1 MPTFYTIIIK
11 IVALVLVLLCTFYAG
26 KRVNDNQWLA
36 KVHELEQ
43 KVAIADEKSKTINTV
58 VETKVVEKVK
68 VVKQNV
74 YVNKEIIKEVAG
86 KQLDAKC
93 SLPEST
99 IMLVNSASQNEVA
112 RSPTSADGTTSTVKA
127 SAVLDTVVENYGI
140 CNETRE
146 KLISWQDWYKAQK
159 KIFEDLNK

>member
-11 IVALVLVLLCTFYAG
+11 VVALVLILICTFYAG
-26 KRVNDNQWLA
+26 KRVNNNQWLA
-36 KVHELEQ
+36 KVNELEQ
-43 KVAIADEKSKTINTV
+43 KVAVADEKSKAINTV

-112 RSPTSADGTTSTVKA
+112 RSPTSADGTASTVKA
-127 SAVLDTVVENYGI
+127 STVLDTVVENYGI

>member
-1 MPTFYTIIIK
+1 MPTFYSIIIK
-11 IVALVLVLLCTFYAG
+11 IVALLLVLICTFYAG

-43 KVAIADEKSKTINTV
+43 KVAIADEKSKAINTV

-112 RSPTSADGTTSTVKA
+112 RSPSVADGATSTVKA
-127 SAVLDTVVENYGI
+127 SDVLSTVVENYGI

-146 KLISWQDWYKAQK
+146 KLISFQEWYKAQK

>member
-1 MPTFYTIIIK
+1 MPTFYSIIIK
-11 IVALVLVLLCTFYAG
+11 IVALLLVLICTFYAG

-43 KVAIADEKSKTINTV
+43 KVAIADEKSKAINTV

-112 RSPTSADGTTSTVKA
+112 RSPSGADGTASTVKA
-127 SAVLDTVVENYGI
+127 SDVLSTVVENYGI

-146 KLISWQDWYKAQK
+146 KLISFQEWYKAQK

>member
-1 MPTFYTIIIK
+1 MSTFYRIIIK
-11 IVALVLVLLCTFYAG
+11 MIASLLILICTFYYG

-43 KVAIADEKSKTINTV
+43 KVAVADEKSKAINTV
-58 VETKVVEKVK
+58 VETKVVEKIK

-112 RSPTSADGTTSTVKA
+112 RSPSIADGTASTVKA
-127 SAVLDTVVENYGI
+127 STVLDTVVENYGI

>member
-1 MPTFYTIIIK
+1 MPTFYSIIIK
-11 IVALVLVLLCTFYAG
+11 IVALLLVLICTFYAG

-43 KVAIADEKSKTINTV
+43 KVAVADEKSKAINTV

-112 RSPTSADGTTSTVKA
+112 RSPSVADGATSTVKA
-127 SAVLDTVVENYGI
+127 SDVLSTVVENYGI

-146 KLISWQDWYKAQK
+146 KLISFQEWYKAQK

>member
-1 MPTFYTIIIK
+1 MI
-11 IVALVLVLLCTFYAG
+11 ASLLILICTFYYG

-43 KVAIADEKSKTINTV
+43 KVAVADEKSKAINTV
-58 VETKVVEKVK
+58 VETKVVEKIK

-112 RSPTSADGTTSTVKA
+112 RSPSIADGTASTVKA
-127 SAVLDTVVENYGI
+127 STVLDTVVENYGI

>member
-1 MPTFYTIIIK
+1 MPTFYSIIIK
-11 IVALVLVLLCTFYAG
+11 LVALLLILICTFYAG
-26 KRVNDNQWLA
+26 KRIDNNEWLA

-43 KVAIADEKSKTINTV
+43 KVAVAEEKSKSINNM

-112 RSPTSADGTTSTVKA
+112 RSPSVADGATSTVKA
-127 SAVLDTVVENYGI
+127 SDVLSTVVENYGI

-146 KLISWQDWYKAQK
+146 KLISFQEWYKAQK

>member
-1 MPTFYTIIIK
+1 MPTFYSIIIK
-11 IVALVLVLLCTFYAG
+11 LVALLLILICTFYAG
-26 KRVNDNQWLA
+26 KRIDNNEWLT

-43 KVAIADEKSKTINTV
+43 KVAVAEEKSKSINNV

-112 RSPTSADGTTSTVKA
+112 RGPASTDGTTSTVKA

-146 KLISWQDWYKAQK
+146 KLISFQDWYRAQK

>member
-1 MPTFYTIIIK
+1 MPTFYSIIIK
-11 IVALVLVLLCTFYAG
+11 LVALLLILICTFYAG
-26 KRVNDNQWLA
+26 KRIDNNEWLA

-43 KVAIADEKSKTINTV
+43 KVAIADEKSKAINTV

-112 RSPTSADGTTSTVKA
+112 RSPSGADGTASTVKA
-127 SAVLDTVVENYGI
+127 SDVLSTVVENYGI

-146 KLISWQDWYKAQK
+146 KLISFQDWYRAQK

>member
-1 MPTFYTIIIK
+1 
-11 IVALVLVLLCTFYAG
+11 
-26 KRVNDNQWLA
+26 
-36 KVHELEQ
+36 
-43 KVAIADEKSKTINTV
+43 
-58 VETKVVEKVK
+58 

-112 RSPTSADGTTSTVKA
+112 RGPASTDGTTSTVKA

-146 KLISWQDWYKAQK
+146 KLILFQEWYKSQK

>member
-1 MPTFYTIIIK
+1 MPIFYTIIIK
-11 IVALVLVLLCTFYAG
+11 VVALVLILICTFYAG
-26 KRVNDNQWLA
+26 KRVNDNQWLT

-43 KVAIADEKSKTINTV
+43 KVVVADEKSKVINTV

-112 RSPTSADGTTSTVKA
+112 RSPTSADGTASAVKA
-127 SAVLDTVVENYGI
+127 STVLDTVVENYGI

>member
-1 MPTFYTIIIK
+1 MTTLYSIIIK
-11 IVALVLVLLCTFYAG
+11 IVVSLLILICTFYYG
-26 KRVNDNQWLA
+26 KRVNDNQWLV

-43 KVAIADEKSKTINTV
+43 KVAIADEQSKAINTV
-58 VETKVVEKVK
+58 VETKVVEKIK

-112 RSPTSADGTTSTVKA
+112 RGPASTDGTTSTVKA

-146 KLISWQDWYKAQK
+146 KLISFQEWYKAQK

>member
-1 MPTFYTIIIK
+1 M
-11 IVALVLVLLCTFYAG
+11 
-26 KRVNDNQWLA
+26 
-36 KVHELEQ
+36 
-43 KVAIADEKSKTINTV
+43 

-112 RSPTSADGTTSTVKA
+112 RSPSGADGTASTVKA
-127 SAVLDTVVENYGI
+127 SDVLSTVVENYGI

-146 KLISWQDWYKAQK
+146 KLISFQEWYKAQK

>member
-1 MPTFYTIIIK
+1 MPTLYAVIIK
-11 IVALVLVLLCTFYAG
+11 IVVSLLVLIFAFYYG
-26 KRVNDNQWLA
+26 KRINDNEWLA

-43 KVAIADEKSKTINTV
+43 KVAVADEKSKAINTV

>member
-1 MPTFYTIIIK
+1 MPTFYSIIIK
-11 IVALVLVLLCTFYAG
+11 IVALLLVLICTFYAG
-26 KRVNDNQWLA
+26 KRVNNNQWLA

-43 KVAIADEKSKTINTV
+43 KVAIADEKSKAINTV

-112 RSPTSADGTTSTVKA
+112 RSPSGADGTASTVKA
-127 SAVLDTVVENYGI
+127 SDVLSTVVENYGI

-146 KLISWQDWYKAQK
+146 KLISFQEWYKAQK

>member
-1 MPTFYTIIIK
+1 MPTFYSIIIK
-11 IVALVLVLLCTFYAG
+11 LVALLLILICTFYAG
-26 KRVNDNQWLA
+26 KRINDNQWLA

-43 KVAIADEKSKTINTV
+43 KVAVADEKSKAINTI

-99 IMLVNSASQNEVA
+99 IMLINSASQNEVA
-112 RSPTSADGTTSTVKA
+112 RGPASTDGITSTVKA
-127 SAVLDTVVENYGI
+127 STVLDTVVENYGI

-146 KLISWQDWYKAQK
+146 KLISFQDWYKAQK